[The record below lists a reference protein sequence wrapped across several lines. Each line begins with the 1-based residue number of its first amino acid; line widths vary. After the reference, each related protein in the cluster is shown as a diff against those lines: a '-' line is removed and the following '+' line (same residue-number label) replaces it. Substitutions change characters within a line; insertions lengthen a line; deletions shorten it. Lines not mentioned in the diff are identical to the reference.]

1 MIYFD
6 NAATTFPKPEEVYSF
21 ADRFYREFGVNVGRG
36 QHMLA
41 EKASMLVSETRSL
54 ILDLFNCPNKCVIL
68 QPSATESL
76 NLILQGIEWK
86 EGSNVYISPF
96 EHNAVLRV
104 LNFLKNKFKI
114 NIIELKVDKETMQY
128 DLEKISYQF
137 KQAMPEVVVI
147 SHASNVCGIIAPV
160 KEIFVIAK
168 EYNAITILDMAQ
180 TAGLI
185 ETDLNSLQV
194 DYAVFAGHKT
204 LYAPFGI
211 AGIVTNK
218 SVELNPIIF
227 GGTGID
233 SSNLSMPKDAPER
246 FEAGSQNTYAIAGL
260 NASLKWIKKIG
271 IATIAKKEN
280 ENIKNL
286 KNVITKF
293 ENIKIIGDSKGKE
306 SIGIL
311 SCKFDDYSSDNIG
324 RVLNENGIAVRTG
337 LHCAPNAHKFL
348 GTFPEGTV
356 RFSVGYFNST
366 QDFEILKEVLNEIQ
380 INS

>member
-21 ADRFYREFGVNVGRG
+21 ADSFYREFGVNVGRG

-86 EGSNVYISPF
+86 EGYNVYISPF
-96 EHNAVLRV
+96 EHNVVLRV

-137 KQAMPEVVVI
+137 KHAMPEVVVI
-147 SHASNVCGIIAPV
+147 NHASNVCGIIAPV
-160 KEIFVIAK
+160 KEIFIIAK

-185 ETDLNSLQV
+185 ETDLNSLQA

-218 SVELNPIIF
+218 KVELNPIIF

-233 SSNLSMPKDAPER
+233 SANLSMPKDAPER